1 MSNFSAFG
9 LLENAMNI
17 TNNFDLSDVPVAV
30 GTGLVALDV
39 VINHTT
45 DASQKVFAGGTCG
58 NVLTILSY
66 LGWLAY
72 PVARMNEDEDEAA
85 KLVLADLK
93 KWGVRT
99 DLCNCLPS
107 GETPI
112 IIQNI
117 RRAKDG
123 KNFHRFSFTC
133 PSCGAWLPGF
143 KAVTIPAV
151 EIVLG
156 KVPRPNVFF
165 FDRLSRAAVNLAKH
179 YAENGVLVMF
189 EPSGLGNPKLFRE
202 VLPHVHIL
210 KYANE
215 CLNEMSGLHYA
226 QSPLLVIETM
236 GGEGLRYRSNLTH
249 CQTSGWH
256 SMDSFSV
263 TTVIDAA
270 GAGDWCSAGILKMLG
285 AKGLV
290 GLLKIQSK
298 ALHDALLFGQA
309 LAAWNCQFEG
319 ARGGMYAMDK
329 PSMHRQLNKI
339 LLGEANKF
347 KIATQSS
354 SYESH
359 TFRCAAPNCK
369 KQIQGEYIKQQ
380 SANITNLR
388 REKNILNVIAVK
400 GL

>member
-1 MSNFSAFG
+1 
-9 LLENAMNI
+9 MNK

-85 KLVLADLK
+85 RLVLADFK

-123 KNFHRFSFTC
+123 HNFHRFSFTC

-151 EIVLG
+151 ETVLA
-156 KVPRPNVFF
+156 KVLRPNVFF

-179 YAENGVLVMF
+179 YAESGVLVMF
-189 EPSGLGNPKLFRE
+189 EPSGLGDPKLFRE

-215 CLNEMSGLHYA
+215 RLNEMSGLHYA

-236 GGEGLRYRSNLTH
+236 GGEGLRYRSNLPH
-249 CQTSGWH
+249 CRTSDWL
-256 SMDSFSV
+256 SLDSFNV

-270 GAGDWCSAGILKMLG
+270 GAGDWCSAGALTMLG

-290 GLLKIQSK
+290 GFSNTTSK
-298 ALHDALLFGQA
+298 GLRDSLLFGQA
-309 LAAWNCQFEG
+309 MATWNCQFEG

-329 PSMHRQLNKI
+329 RSMHRQVNKI
-339 LLGEANKF
+339 LLGEASKF
-347 KIATQSS
+347 KVAASP
-354 SYESH
+354 
-359 TFRCAAPNCK
+359 TFTPAPVFKCAAPDCK
-369 KQIQGEYIKQQ
+369 KQFQGGSGRRKLA
-380 SANITNLR
+380 SMTNCK
-388 REKNILNVIAVK
+388 REKNIAPKHGAVHPIN
-400 GL
+400 

>member
-9 LLENAMNI
+9 LQENAMNK

-72 PVARMNEDEDEAA
+72 PVARMNEDKDEAA
-85 KLVLADLK
+85 RLVLADFK

-99 DLCNCLPS
+99 DLCNFLPT

-117 RRAKDG
+117 RRAKG
-123 KNFHRFSFTC
+123 GHNFHRFSFTC
-133 PSCGAWLPGF
+133 PNCGAWLPGF

-151 EIVLG
+151 ETVLG

-179 YAENGVLVMF
+179 YAQNDVLVMF
-189 EPSGLGNPKLFRE
+189 EPSGLGDPKLFRE

-215 CLNEMSGLHYA
+215 RLNEMSGLHYA

-236 GGEGLRYRSNLTH
+236 GGEGLRYRSNLPH
-249 CQTSGWH
+249 CRTSDWH
-256 SMDSFSV
+256 SLASYNS

-270 GAGDWCSAGILKMLG
+270 GAGDWCSAGVLMMLG

-290 GLLKIQSK
+290 GLLKTPSK
-298 ALHDALLFGQA
+298 ALRDALLFGQA
-309 LAAWNCQFEG
+309 MAVWNCQFEG

-329 PSMHRQLNKI
+329 RSMHRQVNKI
-339 LLGEANKF
+339 LLGEAHKLTLVTNPSFHKASF
-347 KIATQSS
+347 
-354 SYESH
+354 
-359 TFRCAAPNCK
+359 FRCAAPDCE
-369 KQIQGEYIKQQ
+369 KQIKGQYFKRK
-380 SANITNLR
+380 STSITNCR
-388 REKNILNVIAVK
+388 QEKTVSVK
-400 GL
+400 L

>member
-1 MSNFSAFG
+1 
-9 LLENAMNI
+9 
-17 TNNFDLSDVPVAV
+17 V

-85 KLVLADLK
+85 RLVLADFK

-123 KNFHRFSFTC
+123 HNFHRFSFTC

-143 KAVTIPAV
+143 KAVTMPVV
-151 EIVLG
+151 ETVLA
-156 KVPRPNVFF
+156 KLPCPNVFF
-165 FDRLSRAAVNLAKH
+165 FDRLSRAAVNLAQY
-179 YAENGVLVMF
+179 YAENGALVMF
-189 EPSGLGNPKLFRE
+189 EPSGLGDPKLFRE

-215 CLNEMSGLHYA
+215 RLNEMSGLHYA

-236 GGEGLRYRSNLTH
+236 GGEGLRYRSNLPR
-249 CQTSGWH
+249 CRTSDWH
-256 SMDSFSV
+256 SLDSFNA
-263 TTVIDAA
+263 TTVIDTA
-270 GAGDWCSAGILKMLG
+270 GAGDWCSAGVLMMLG

-290 GLLKIQSK
+290 GFLKTPSK
-298 ALHDALLFGQA
+298 TLRDALLFGQA
-309 LAAWNCQFEG
+309 MATWNCQFEG

-329 PSMHRQLNKI
+329 RSMHRQVNKI

-347 KIATQSS
+347 TIAAKPSFPYVS
-354 SYESH
+354 V
-359 TFRCAAPNCK
+359 FRCTATDCA
-369 KQIQGEYIKQQ
+369 KQFQDFNVKRK
-380 SANITNLR
+380 SSNITKCRLETIVSR
-388 REKNILNVIAVK
+388 KQ
-400 GL
+400 

>member
-1 MSNFSAFG
+1 
-9 LLENAMNI
+9 MNKM
-17 TNNFDLSDVPVAV
+17 NNFDLSDVPVVV

-72 PVARMNEDEDEAA
+72 PVARMNEKDDEAA
-85 KLVLADLK
+85 KLVLADFK

-117 RRAKDG
+117 RRDKDG
-123 KNFHRFSFTC
+123 HNYHRFSFTC
-133 PSCGAWLPGF
+133 PTCGAWLPGF
-143 KAVTIPAV
+143 KPVTIPAV

-156 KVPRPNVFF
+156 KVSRPNVFF

-189 EPSGLGNPKLFRE
+189 EPSGLGDPKLFRE

-215 CLNEMSGLHYA
+215 RLNEMSGLHYA

-236 GGEGLRYRSNLTH
+236 GGEGLRYRSDLPY
-249 CQTSGWH
+249 CRTSDWH
-256 SMDSFSV
+256 SLRSFNA

-270 GAGDWCSAGILKMLG
+270 GAGDWCSAGVLRMLG
-285 AKGLV
+285 ANGLV
-290 GLLKIQSK
+290 GFMKAQSK
-298 ALHDALLFGQA
+298 ALCDALLFGQA
-309 LAAWNCQFEG
+309 IAAWNCRFEG

-329 PSMHRQLNKI
+329 RSMHRQVNKI
-339 LLGEANKF
+339 LLGEAKKF
-347 KIATQSS
+347 TVVTNPSFPPGSAFK
-354 SYESH
+354 
-359 TFRCAAPNCK
+359 CAAPNCT
-369 KQIQGEYIKQQ
+369 KQFKNENGKRK
-380 SANITNLR
+380 SA
-388 REKNILNVIAVK
+388 KNIINNKRGENISVK
-400 GL
+400 PGVVPPGG